1 MNESDP
7 PTENEGENKARMPLI
22 LGRRHAAAA
31 AAAAAIAD
39 GALIA
44 RADTGTVTKVLSVLF
59 MGVFTYV
66 GFRFITK
73 IRYSVRPPRL
83 PPSTRNA
90 SDPPSAGGWANP
102 TGVQTFLAKL
112 RKPFRK

>member
-7 PTENEGENKARMPLI
+7 PTENEGERKARIPLV

-31 AAAAAIAD
+31 AGAGAIAD
-39 GALIA
+39 GLLIA

-59 MGVFTYV
+59 MGAFTYV
-66 GFRFITK
+66 GFRFVTN
-73 IRYSVRPPRL
+73 IRYRVRPPRL
-83 PPSTRNA
+83 PPSTRNP
-90 SDPPSAGGWANP
+90 SDPPAAGGWANP
-102 TGVQTFLAKL
+102 TGGQTFLAKL